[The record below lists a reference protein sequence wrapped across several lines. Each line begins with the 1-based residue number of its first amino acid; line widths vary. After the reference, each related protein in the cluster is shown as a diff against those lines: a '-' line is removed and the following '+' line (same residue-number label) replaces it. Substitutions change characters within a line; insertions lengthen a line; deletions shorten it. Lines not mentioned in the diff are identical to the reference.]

1 MLREFYRLLCRGY
14 VVNCDQSAPLRSLLG
29 TSLDSGGVRF
39 PFLPCFKKLGNSGLC
54 LCFFTFLVLIS
65 LGCNR
70 AASDQ
75 SGKIEPKGAQRVAE
89 SPLEPDPAVAMRAAV
104 AARDWPTA
112 AKYSKLALI
121 ESPEDPD
128 LIAMAAAITA
138 FQGRKREAARM
149 LAEAARIAD
158 YQPIS
163 RVEMAVS
170 GLTGVGEIYPA
181 IELLE
186 ASLQKHP
193 NRNEHRQMLVGFW
206 NEMQRT
212 DKIPPHLQKLIQQR
226 SFSLA
231 LLVTTTETGS
241 RRLSE
246 KTSERLEERNPDD
259 LRSRLADAFVLLYRR
274 NAAEAVE
281 ILQEMLE
288 RHPDFAPAHAMY
300 GQALVASLRWSD
312 IPAWVEQSV
321 PGSRDFADHWLTL
334 GDFAMEQQQPAQAV
348 RAYWEATRRDPN
360 QSIAWD
366 RLRLA
371 IQRLRASDSPQAT
384 EVTEQQ
390 VAVIAEHAN
399 NLLAAREAFNDF
411 TGSMES
417 QTGAMQLAEALA
429 KVGRTWEAEAW
440 SALATTMTKQPNNRL
455 EAVRAAIVATLQRDP
470 SWFAKETPAHRLD
483 FSALPLPVINAG
495 RSEPINNL
503 IVPRV
508 VMHDHIL
515 MKDVTNQVGLRG
527 VGDGNDPSDPRLAAL
542 IRSTGTG
549 GGSLDYDLDGW
560 PDLLVMN
567 AGGSM
572 LEMDSLPNQLMRNLE
587 GRFVSVGKIAGIDD
601 THYGQGLAVG
611 DFNEDGFADLFF
623 ANLGENL
630 LLRNNGD
637 GTFTDCTENL
647 AGNRIRSWSTSGA
660 FVDMN
665 GDAIADLI
673 TTQYCLPVAKLP
685 DPCAKEN
692 GELGPCHPLTF
703 PADTDQ
709 FFAGSPSGEFA
720 EVTKRWV
727 GDPVPGRGLGVLS
740 GALDGRSL
748 GIFVANDMSRN
759 SFYAQADFSDSSSSK
774 MKLVDSGSA
783 RGVAV
788 DGRSLAQASMG
799 IAASDLDHD
808 GDLDLYVTGFGREY
822 NIYYEQIAP
831 GLWKDETAKL
841 NLIEPTLSLVGFG
854 TQAIDLDNDG
864 IDELVITNGNIGEF
878 MDPDRP
884 YAQPIQFF
892 RRDRDGRF
900 AELDDD
906 AWGEYFRTS
915 HVGRAL
921 WISDV
926 NRDGS
931 NDLVVTHTREQI
943 SLLVNESAD
952 QNNRIAFKLTA
963 TRNSRDAVGAV
974 IRFTVDDKRRVVW
987 MLSGD
992 GYFCSN
998 EKTLI
1003 AGIGEANEVTEV
1015 SVTWQDGSVDEIG
1028 TLPANAQQLIVQGS
1042 GEAFTL
1048 LRYPDAK

>member
-1 MLREFYRLLCRGY
+1 
-14 VVNCDQSAPLRSLLG
+14 
-29 TSLDSGGVRF
+29 
-39 PFLPCFKKLGNSGLC
+39 
-54 LCFFTFLVLIS
+54 
-65 LGCNR
+65 
-70 AASDQ
+70 
-75 SGKIEPKGAQRVAE
+75 
-89 SPLEPDPAVAMRAAV
+89 MRAAV
-104 AARDWPTA
+104 AARDWVTA

-121 ESPEDPD
+121 ESPDDPD

-138 FQGRKREAARM
+138 FQGNKREAAGM

-158 YQPIS
+158 YQPMS

-170 GLTGVGEIYPA
+170 GLVGVGEIYPA

-186 ASLQKHP
+186 ASLEKFP
-193 NRNEHRQMLVGFW
+193 DRNKHRQMVVSFW

-212 DKIPPHLQKLIQQR
+212 DKIPPHLQELIEQR

-246 KTSERLEERNPDD
+246 KTSERLEERNPND

-281 ILQEMLE
+281 MLQQILE

-300 GQALVASLRWSD
+300 GQALAASLRWSD

-321 PGSRDFADHWLTL
+321 PGSGDFADHWLTL
-334 GDFAMEQQQPAQAV
+334 GDFALEQQEPAQAV
-348 RAYWEATRRDPN
+348 RAYWEATRKDPN

-371 IQRLRASDSPQAT
+371 IQRLRASDSPRAT
-384 EVTEQQ
+384 EVTDQQ
-390 VAVIAEHAN
+390 VAVISEHADR
-399 NLLAAREAFNDF
+399 LLAAREAFNDF

-429 KVGRTWEAEAW
+429 KVGRLWEAEAW
-440 SALATTMTKQPNNRL
+440 SAIATTMTKQPSNRL
-455 EAVRAAIVATLQRDP
+455 ETVRQGIVAKLQRDP
-470 SWFAKETPAHRLD
+470 SWIAKETPAHQLD
-483 FSALPLPVINAG
+483 FSNLPLPVIDAE
-495 RSEPINNL
+495 RSAFTSNL

-508 VMHDHIL
+508 VTHDHIL
-515 MKDVTNQVGLRG
+515 VKDVTNQVGLSG

-549 GGSLDYDLDGW
+549 GGSFDYDLDGW

-572 LEMDSLPNQLMRNLE
+572 LELDSLPNQLMRNLE
-587 GRFVSVGKIAGIDD
+587 GQFVPVGKIAGIDD

-647 AGNRIRSWSTSGA
+647 AGNRIRSWSTSGS
-660 FVDMN
+660 FVDIN
-665 GDAIADLI
+665 GDAVADLI

-685 DPCAKEN
+685 EPCAKEN

-709 FFAGSPSGEFA
+709 FFAGSPAGEFV
-720 EVTKRWV
+720 EVTKQWV
-727 GDPVPGRGLGVLS
+727 GEPIPGRGLGVLS

-759 SFYAQADFSDSSSSK
+759 SFYAPVEPSDGRSTNT
-774 MKLVDSGSA
+774 KLVDSGSA

-788 DGRSLAQASMG
+788 DGRSQAQASMG

-854 TQAIDLDNDG
+854 TQAIDLDSDG

-884 YAQPIQFF
+884 YEQPIQFF

-906 AWGEYFRTS
+906 SWGDYFRNS

-921 WISDV
+921 WMSDV
-926 NRDGS
+926 NRDGR

-943 SLLVNESAD
+943 GLLMNESSD
-952 QNNRIAFKLTA
+952 QNSRIAFKLTA
-963 TRNSRDAVGAV
+963 TRSSRDAVGAV
-974 IRFTVDDKRRVVW
+974 IRFTVNGKQRVMW

-1003 AGIGEANEVTEV
+1003 AGIGEANEVTDV
-1015 SVTWQDGSVDEIG
+1015 SVTWQDGSVDDIG
-1028 TLPANAQQLIVQGS
+1028 TLPANTQQLIIEGA

-1048 LRYPDAK
+1048 CRYPSAK